1 MKAKKYDY
9 LYVLQ
14 GRYSQGWEDLT
25 AAPQTVPGRRELRD
39 DLRAY
44 RVNEGGEYRIIKR
57 RVKL

>member
-25 AAPQTVPGRRELRD
+25 AASQTVPGRRGLRD
-39 DLRAY
+39 DLHAY